1 MQKTFIGLATLTMAM
16 LLHAGSLHAQNY
28 PWCAQYSGDVGGEN
42 CGFVTIQQC
51 QATVS
56 GIGGYCYQNPMF
68 QAQANQ
74 VRRRYRQ
81 TRY

>member
-16 LLHAGSLHAQNY
+16 LHAGSLHAQNY

-42 CGFVTIQQC
+42 CGFSTMQQC

-68 QAQANQ
+68 AQVNQ
-74 VRRRYRQ
+74 PGRRYYRQ
-81 TRY
+81 QRY